1 MAEPYQRLPLLSG
14 FNPLSNAEYVLD
26 LNLAGTAYGSFGK
39 LPNTGRNGITT
50 AEFGAMFGLLV
61 ENTIRCHFGLDELES
76 GERVPE
82 SYVEAERSI
91 GHTVSI
97 AVSPEEAEMLQSYR
111 KLQASRGALATG
123 GYVNPGSPYPQIGID
138 GYVVPSKAVIER
150 IGLSRAIIDG
160 IDEGKI

>member
-1 MAEPYQRLPLLSG
+1 MAEPYKRLARLAVG
-14 FNPLSNAEYVLD
+14 NRVSNSEYRLVLD
-26 LNLAGTAYGSFGK
+26 LAGTAYGSLDK

-61 ENTIRCHFGLDELES
+61 ENTIRCHFGLDELEG

-91 GHTVSI
+91 GHTVSM
-97 AVSPEEAEMLQSYR
+97 ALSTKEAELIQ
-111 KLQASRGALATG
+111 KL
-123 GYVNPGSPYPQIGID
+123 
-138 GYVVPSKAVIER
+138 R
-150 IGLSRAIIDG
+150 IANAAGRMIVD